1 LINLPIRLPALWQG
15 WLAAATWS
23 ASYVEII
30 DMHRCGFYTDNNQ
43 CGSRTFLSSFAL
55 AFGQPIL
62 ASIVIDQHRLLSL
75 AGAVVW
81 IILAGALLLHESQT
95 PELFFRDKTN
105 CERFRDGAR
114 LLTSSLSIPVIC
126 DRSKLLG
133 RA

>member
-1 LINLPIRLPALWQG
+1 M
-15 WLAAATWS
+15 ATWS

-30 DMHRCGFYTDNNQ
+30 DMHRCGFYTGNNQ

-62 ASIVIDQHRLLSL
+62 ASIVMDQHRLFSL
-75 AGAVVW
+75 AGPSVW
-81 IILAGALLLHESQT
+81 MILTGSLLLHESQT
-95 PELFFRDKTN
+95 PGLFFRDITN
-105 CERFRDGAR
+105 CERFGDGAHQ
-114 LLTSSLSIPVIC
+114 LTTSLPIPVIC